1 MCLSGICLF
10 VQKFFTKKVA
20 EKFGWYSLIVVI
32 LHPQS
37 RNNVRVAEG
46 CESFFEKIT
55 ESNKGKC
62 MVFLSVVIILY
73 VYISV
78 VCQFKRVRKRRP
90 SAVKRQNK
98 EVCGF
103 ILEV

>member
-20 EKFGWYSLIVVI
+20 EKFGWYSLNVVI

-37 RNNVRVAEG
+37 RNNVSVAEG

-55 ESNKGKC
+55 
-62 MVFLSVVIILY
+62 
-73 VYISV
+73 
-78 VCQFKRVRKRRP
+78 
-90 SAVKRQNK
+90 
-98 EVCGF
+98 
-103 ILEV
+103 